1 MMSHLQNN
9 IHRFFL
15 FLILCICV
23 TTSAFL
29 AKPKPVMYIIGD
41 STVRN
46 GTGKG
51 GDGLWGWGSIIQD
64 YFDTTRI
71 HIENH
76 AIGGRSS
83 RTFLTEGR
91 WEKILANLKE
101 GDYVLMQFGHN
112 DGGAINDTSRARGS
126 IKGVGEEMV
135 EIDNLLTKKHETVHS
150 YGWYM
155 KKYIS
160 EAQSKGAIPIVF
172 SLVPRNVWK
181 EGKVQRGNEDYGKWA
196 AESALASKA
205 LFIDLNEIVAQKYE
219 KLGEEKVRAFFPKD
233 HTHPN
238 YEGAKLNAESV
249 VEGIKNTSSGLR
261 KYILK

>member
-1 MMSHLQNN
+1 MMSHLQKNN
-9 IHRFFL
+9 QRFFL
-15 FLILCICV
+15 FLILCIGV
-23 TTSAFL
+23 TASAFL
-29 AKPKPVMYIIGD
+29 TKPKPVMYIIGD